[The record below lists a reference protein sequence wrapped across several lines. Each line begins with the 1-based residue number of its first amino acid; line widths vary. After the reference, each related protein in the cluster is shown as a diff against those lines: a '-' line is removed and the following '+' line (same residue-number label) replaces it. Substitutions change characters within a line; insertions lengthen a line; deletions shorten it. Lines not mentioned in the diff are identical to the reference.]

1 MNITRFL
8 AVPCLVG
15 TIIIT
20 GCSSMSDSY
29 KNYDPSRRYL
39 RTDAYFSDPIAV
51 PPSLS
56 NNKIEEYYPVPRS
69 SGDIT
74 RGDKPSLVPPS
85 NSMGSV

>member
-20 GCSSMSDSY
+20 GCSTVSEGY
-29 KNYDPSRRYL
+29 KNYDPTRRYL
-39 RTDAYFSDPIAV
+39 RTDAYFSDPISV

-56 NNKIEEYYPVPRS
+56 KNKMEEYYPVPEL
-69 SGDIT
+69 SGEIKDA
-74 RGDKPSLVPPS
+74 DKPSLVPPS
-85 NSMGSV
+85 NSMSNV